1 MASDG
6 VIQDEEVAL
15 IRKLCGTLP
24 EFKNVDFEA
33 EINRFVAEIN
43 AQGKQFITDYLR
55 SLENLDLTEDEILK
69 MLDIAIQVIK
79 ADNVIEYSEI
89 KFFKNIRYRLKISD
103 ERISSSF
110 LADKNDDLYL
120 FLGEDIKVD
129 ISLDEITQQYLNTV
143 EFGGF
148 VLKT

>member
-1 MASDG
+1 
-6 VIQDEEVAL
+6 VAALPFYKNGATATSLLWCKGL
-15 IRKLCGTLP
+15 IR
-24 EFKNVDFEA
+24 
-33 EINRFVAEIN
+33 
-43 AQGKQFITDYLR
+43 
-55 SLENLDLTEDEILK
+55 
-69 MLDIAIQVIK
+69 VIK

-103 ERISSSF
+103 DRILSSYLS
-110 LADKNDDLYL
+110 DKNDDLYL

-129 ISLDEITQQYLNTV
+129 ISLDEIKQQYLNTV